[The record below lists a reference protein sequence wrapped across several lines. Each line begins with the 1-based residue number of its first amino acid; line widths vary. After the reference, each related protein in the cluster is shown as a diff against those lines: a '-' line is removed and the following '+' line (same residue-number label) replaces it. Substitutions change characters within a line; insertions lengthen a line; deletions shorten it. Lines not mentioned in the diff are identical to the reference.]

1 MATADACTIAPFS
14 DTRIADAMSHAPSL
28 FETALASH
36 ERTFAQLASLR
47 PKLTTAAGAAA
58 HAVRGGNR
66 ILFCGNG
73 GSAADAQHL
82 AAELVG
88 RLVRDRRALPG
99 LALTTDSS
107 ALTCIGN
114 DFGFDEVFAR
124 QVEGLGRAGDVLIA
138 ISTSGNSRNVIRA
151 VEVAKPMGIYTV
163 GLLGRDG
170 GKLAPLVDLP
180 IVVPAEETARIQEA
194 HIFLGHVLCALIEQA
209 LGVGGWE

>member
-1 MATADACTIAPFS
+1 MDFFS
-14 DTRIADAMSHAPSL
+14 SL
-28 FETALASH
+28 EQHRLVFSK
-36 ERTFAQLASLR
+36 LASLA
-47 PKLTTAAGAAA
+47 TSVQAAAVTAAKAIGA
-58 HAVRGGNR
+58 GNK
-66 ILFCGNG
+66 LMLCGNG

-114 DFGFDEVFAR
+114 DFGFNEVFAR

-138 ISTSGNSRNVIRA
+138 ISTSGNSPNVIRA

-163 GLLGRDG
+163 GFLGRDG

-194 HIFLGHVLCALIEQA
+194 HIFLGHVMCALIEKE
-209 LGVGGWE
+209 LGVGGWT

>member
-1 MATADACTIAPFS
+1 
-14 DTRIADAMSHAPSL
+14 MSPAASL
-28 FETALASH
+28 FETALSSH
-36 ERTFAQLASLR
+36 TRTFASLGTLQPHLIAAAR
-47 PKLTTAAGAAA
+47 TAAD
-58 HAVRGGNR
+58 AVRNGNR

-99 LALTTDSS
+99 LALSTDSS

-138 ISTSGNSRNVIRA
+138 ISTSGNSPNVVRA
-151 VEVAKPMGIYTV
+151 VDVAKPMGIYTV
-163 GLLGRDG
+163 GFLGRDG

-180 IVVPAEETARIQEA
+180 LVVPSDETARIQEA
-194 HIFLGHVLCALIEQA
+194 HIFLGHVMCALIEKE
-209 LGVGGWE
+209 LGVGGWT

>member
-1 MATADACTIAPFS
+1 MSFDSFLAAHRDVLDRLPTLRPQVEQSARRCATAIRS
-14 DTRIADAMSHAPSL
+14 
-28 FETALASH
+28 
-36 ERTFAQLASLR
+36 
-47 PKLTTAAGAAA
+47 GAK
-58 HAVRGGNR
+58 

-99 LALTTDSS
+99 LALSTDSS

-138 ISTSGNSRNVIRA
+138 ISTSGNSPNVVRA

-163 GLLGRDG
+163 GFLGRDG

-180 IVVPAEETARIQEA
+180 IVVPSDETARIQEA
-194 HIFLGHVLCALIEQA
+194 HIFLGHVMCALIEKE
-209 LGVGGWE
+209 LGVGGWDNPEN

>member
-1 MATADACTIAPFS
+1 MDFAQ
-14 DTRIADAMSHAPSL
+14 
-28 FETALASH
+28 ALKAH
-36 ERTFAQLASLR
+36 QATFAALDALR
-47 PKLTTAAGAAA
+47 APIEAAAKRAA
-58 HAVRGGNR
+58 HATRQGGR

-138 ISTSGNSRNVIRA
+138 ISTSGNSPNVIRA

-163 GLLGRDG
+163 GFLGRDG

-194 HIFLGHVLCALIEQA
+194 HIFLGHVMCALIEKE
-209 LGVGGWE
+209 LGVGGWT

>member
-1 MATADACTIAPFS
+1 MVS
-14 DTRIADAMSHAPSL
+14 DPNLYGADAMSHAPSL
-28 FETALASH
+28 FETALSSH
-36 ERTFAQLASLR
+36 TRTFAQLASLR
-47 PKLTTAAGAAA
+47 PTLTTAAEAAA
-58 HAVRGGNR
+58 RAVRGGNR

-151 VEVAKPMGIYTV
+151 VEVAKPLGIYTV
-163 GLLGRDG
+163 GFLGRDG
-170 GKLAPLVDLP
+170 GKLAALVDLP
-180 IVVPAEETARIQEA
+180 IVVPSQETARIQEA
-194 HIFLGHVLCALIEQA
+194 HIFLGHVFCALVEQA

>member
-1 MATADACTIAPFS
+1 MDFLS
-14 DTRIADAMSHAPSL
+14 SL
-28 FETALASH
+28 EQHRHVFNL
-36 ERTFAQLASLR
+36 LASLATSVQAAAR
-47 PKLTTAAGAAA
+47 TAASSINA
-58 HAVRGGNR
+58 GNK
-66 ILFCGNG
+66 LMFCGNG

-99 LALTTDSS
+99 LALSTDSS

-138 ISTSGNSRNVIRA
+138 ISTSGNSPNVVRA

-163 GLLGRDG
+163 GFLGRDG

-180 IVVPAEETARIQEA
+180 LVVPSDETARIQEA
-194 HIFLGHVLCALIEQA
+194 HIFLGHVMCALIEKE
-209 LGVGGWE
+209 LGVGGWT

>member
-1 MATADACTIAPFS
+1 MDFVT
-14 DTRIADAMSHAPSL
+14 SL
-28 FETALASH
+28 DGHRRVFEALPALAPRLN
-36 ERTFAQLASLR
+36 E
-47 PKLTTAAGAAA
+47 AAA
-58 HAVRGGNR
+58 LAAER
-66 ILFCGNG
+66 IGTGHKLMFCGNG
-73 GSAADAQHL
+73 GSAGDAQHL

-99 LALTTDSS
+99 LALSTDSS

-163 GLLGRDG
+163 GFLGRDG

-180 IVVPAEETARIQEA
+180 LVVPADETARIQEA
-194 HIFLGHVLCALIEQA
+194 HIFLGHVLCALIEKA

>member
-1 MATADACTIAPFS
+1 
-14 DTRIADAMSHAPSL
+14 MSTSALL
-28 FETALASH
+28 FDNALNSH

-47 PKLTTAAGAAA
+47 QSLTTAAEAAA
-58 HAVRGGNR
+58 RAVRAGNR

-151 VEVAKPMGIYTV
+151 VEAAKPMGITTV

-170 GKLAPLVDLP
+170 GKLAALVDLP
-180 IVVPAEETARIQEA
+180 IVVPSEDTARIQEA
-194 HIFLGHVLCALIEQA
+194 HIFLGHVFCAMVEQG
-209 LGVGGWE
+209 LGVGGWK

>member
-1 MATADACTIAPFS
+1 MKPSFAQSLADHQT
-14 DTRIADAMSHAPSL
+14 
-28 FETALASH
+28 
-36 ERTFAQLASLR
+36 TFAQLHSLAPR
-47 PKLTTAAGAAA
+47 AEQAAA
-58 HAVRGGNR
+58 RCARSIGAGHKVM
-66 ILFCGNG
+66 FCGNG

-114 DFGFDEVFAR
+114 DLGFDEIFAR
-124 QVEGLGRAGDVLIA
+124 QVEALGRAGDVLIA
-138 ISTSGNSRNVIRA
+138 ISTSGNSPNVVRA
-151 VEVAKPMGIYTV
+151 VEVAKPIGIYTI

-180 IVVPAEETARIQEA
+180 IVVAAEETARIQEA
-194 HIFLGHVLCALIEQA
+194 HIFLGHVLCALVEQE
-209 LGVGGWE
+209 LGVGGWT

>member
-1 MATADACTIAPFS
+1 MDFGDQLNAHLAVFARLAPL
-14 DTRIADAMSHAPSL
+14 RAPI
-28 FETALASH
+28 E
-36 ERTFAQLASLR
+36 
-47 PKLTTAAGAAA
+47 AAA
-58 HAVRGGNR
+58 QRAAQAMRAGGR
-66 ILFCGNG
+66 VLFCGNG

-88 RLVRDRRALPG
+88 RLVRDRRALAA

-124 QVEGLGRAGDVLIA
+124 QVEGLGRAGDVLFA
-138 ISTSGNSRNVIRA
+138 ISTSGNSRNVLRA
-151 VEVAKPMGIYTV
+151 VEVAKPMDIYTV

-170 GKLAPLVDLP
+170 GSLATLVDLP
-180 IVVPAEETARIQEA
+180 IVVPAQETARIQEA
-194 HIFLGHVLCALIEQA
+194 HIFLGHVLCALIEKA